1 MGKQYQ
7 MVVEE
12 VARASP
18 GGAPPRPLP
27 LDLRVILFSFVD
39 VQRRNLLAGPSRVSR
54 ARGRGFLHDRAS
66 V

>member
-12 VARASP
+12 VAMASP
-18 GGAPPRPLP
+18 SGAPPRPLP
-27 LDLRVILFSFVD
+27 LDLRVILFRFD
-39 VQRRNLLAGPSRVSR
+39 VQRRELLAGPSRASR